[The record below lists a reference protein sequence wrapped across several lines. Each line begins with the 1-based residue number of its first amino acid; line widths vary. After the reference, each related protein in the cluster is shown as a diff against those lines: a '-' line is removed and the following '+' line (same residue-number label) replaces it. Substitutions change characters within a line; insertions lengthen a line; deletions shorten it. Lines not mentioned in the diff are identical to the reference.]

1 MFNREYHRRAAR
13 QALGRVGASL
23 VLDDSHFYRPAKRVP
38 PGIKVQQ
45 RNNAATQLELFAPA
59 RDHDRPLADI
69 FPEAYE

>member
-1 MFNREYHRRAAR
+1 
-13 QALGRVGASL
+13 
-23 VLDDSHFYRPAKRVP
+23 
-38 PGIKVQQ
+38 VQQ